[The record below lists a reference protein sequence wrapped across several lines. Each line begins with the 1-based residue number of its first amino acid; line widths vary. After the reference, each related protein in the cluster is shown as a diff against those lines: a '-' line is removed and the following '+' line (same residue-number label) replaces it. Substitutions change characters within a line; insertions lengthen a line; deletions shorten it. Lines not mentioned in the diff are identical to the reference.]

1 VLVALIA
8 VHVLA
13 ALRHLY
19 LRDGVF
25 NRMWPGQPLKR

>member
-1 VLVALIA
+1 

-19 LRDGVF
+19 LRDGIF
-25 NRMWPGQPLKR
+25 MRMWLQRSAS